1 MKKISWKALFV
12 LVTVFSLL
20 CTSIVWAQPRWSHLT
35 YIGGDIDIDDSNNAT
50 VTVIVDASSKDADSL
65 KVTCALQQLKNSSW
79 KTIKS
84 WTESA
89 DDTGLIMEEEYA
101 VYKGYSYRLKVT
113 AKAYNG
119 STLKE
124 TVTEYFNYGYYN

>member
-1 MKKISWKALFV
+1 ME
-12 LVTVFSLL
+12 
-20 CTSIVWAQPRWSHLT
+20 
-35 YIGGDIDIDDSNNAT
+35 IDDYNNASIS
-50 VTVIVDASSKDADSL
+50 VTVDASSKDADSL

-124 TVTEYFNYGYYN
+124 TVTEYFDYGYYH